1 MRASK
6 SVAQMVEWMPSDT
19 YGEDGRP
26 ETPASAPGGTP
37 FGAGP
42 RSGPTSGPRQ
52 QSSDSPGRKRRKKTS
67 GGVVS
72 RTRGRP
78 EFVHNCNYSIIKN
91 LNSQHGPCFLI
102 ENVPK
107 PRLFSEVI
115 HAVWSQLMTLN
126 ANLAPLALVEQD
138 FVKQEG
144 GEL

>member
-1 MRASK
+1 
-6 SVAQMVEWMPSDT
+6 MPPP
-19 YGEDGRP
+19 RP
-26 ETPASAPGGTP
+26 TEKQ
-37 FGAGP
+37 
-42 RSGPTSGPRQ
+42 Q
-52 QSSDSPGRKRRKKTS
+52 QSMTSDIHPWILDSLSRCGLEQVR
-67 GGVVS
+67 GVAEEPTAEHDV
-72 RTRGRP
+72 RLPERLRQKA